1 MGQDLIWRPVLPEAI
16 CWRSWDDEL
25 VLYND
30 ATGATHHLNPLGSEV
45 VCALLACP
53 RGISEAD
60 LASKLALLVDSS
72 EESVLRAQISQTLI
86 KLDELQLAAAAGDV
100 FNGTG

>member
-30 ATGATHHLNPLGSEV
+30 ATGATHHLDPLGSEV
-45 VCALLACP
+45 MRALLARP

-60 LASKLALLVDSS
+60 LASNLAPLVDSA
-72 EESVLRAQISQTLI
+72 EEAVLRAQISQTLI